1 MLSLRTLFTAAA
13 TAMLASGEAVVP
25 LEAMSLDDECAA
37 DATCALNALQL
48 RAARRADPAGQEV
61 ELPEGWNSEVDFPET
76 LDVAAILG
84 EADLGAD
91 ADAAEDDEAPAADAA
106 ETDDAPATDAAEDD
120 GATAADDAEEEST
133 SEASTDDDADA
144 SDSNSTTAEVTTT
157 TTKTTTTTTQKQ
169 YFDSACKQNQHSHG
183 CFLYRH
189 CVKATKGSADSQ
201 YCVMSGY
208 TIVPSFPITGTESIN
223 QGNSIHVD
231 PIMDAAYTHCSSSK
245 CVLMVNPKGHRTQEQ
260 LYIHYRHYN
269 NNAGHRLK
277 TTLESTACYQSG
289 WHKVH
294 GVPDLHKCKTAQVR
308 VYAQHP
314 TDIFSQVAEA
324 QGKHGKHDL
333 DGVGVTVY
341 PKACPRG
348 KKTMVLFTE
357 HCTIEKSISGH

>member
-13 TAMLASGEAVVP
+13 TAVLASGEAGVP

-37 DATCALNALQL
+37 DSTCALNALQL
-48 RAARRADPAGQEV
+48 RAARSADPEGTEV

-84 EADLGAD
+84 EEDLGAD
-91 ADAAEDDEAPAADAA
+91 ADAAEDEEAPAAEEANDNDSPAA
-106 ETDDAPATDAAEDD
+106 
-120 GATAADDAEEEST
+120 DAEEEDST
-133 SEASTDDDADA
+133 TEASADA
-144 SDSNSTTAEVTTT
+144 NASAEETTT
-157 TTKTTTTTTQKQ
+157 VAPTMTTTQKQ
-169 YFDSACKQNQHSHG
+169 YFDSACKKDQHSHG

-189 CVKATKGSADSQ
+189 CVKATSGKPDSK

-208 TIVPSFPITGTESIN
+208 TIVPSFPISGTESIN
-223 QGNSIHVD
+223 KDNSIHVD
-231 PIMDAAYTHCSSSK
+231 PIMDAAYTHCSSSR

-269 NNAGHRLK
+269 NNAGLRLK
-277 TTLESTACYQSG
+277 TTLEATACHQSG
-289 WHKVH
+289 WHKVY
-294 GVPDLHKCKTAQVR
+294 GVPDLHTCKTAQVR
-308 VYAQHP
+308 VYQQHP

-324 QGKHGKHDL
+324 QAEGNHGKNDL
-333 DGVGVTVY
+333 EGVGVTVF

-357 HCTIEKSISGH
+357 SCTIEKSISSGH